1 MNKIMKTITPTDL
14 HRRIENGEPVEVID
28 VRTPVEF
35 NEIHAT
41 VARNVPLASLNPK

>member
-1 MNKIMKTITPTDL
+1 MKTITPTDL